1 MSTLAELS
9 IFPLDK
15 GESLS
20 KYVTKAVKII
30 QKSSLPYQLT
40 PMGTCIEGDFE
51 DILEVVKKCFQELEP
66 ECNRIYL
73 NLKIDFRQNRE
84 QGLINKVKSVQ
95 EKLT

>member
-20 KYVTKAVKII
+20 KYVAKALQVIKE
-30 QKSSLPYQLT
+30 SGLNYELT

-51 DILEVVKKCFQELEP
+51 QVITVVKNCFKELEP

-73 NLKIDFRQNRE
+73 SLKVDFRKNRE
-84 QGLINKVKSVQ
+84 NGLTSKIKSVQ